1 MKHTRREVIAALA
14 SGMVAAGGMRLVAAD
29 SASQLPAAADTGIL
43 AGPVGPSDAMQT
55 LASERPVAMIIA
67 DADVDAE
74 VEINHIVDGQ
84 MLDPTGAWVV
94 AWYEGTGML
103 HEKRRNMLFSG
114 HVDYW
119 GVGPSVFRNLAN
131 VPEGSIIQLLGEKG
145 GEASYA
151 VEFVERVTLAEMT
164 AEKMQQITAP
174 TSFEALTII
183 TCGGEFNYDVGEYLQ
198 RDVIRARLVSGKEV
212 GTEIGSED
220 ETPTATE
227 EAATQ
232 EAATEEA
239 SADTT
244 KTATVTQDGVNVRPS
259 ASTSEDAVASANS
272 GDEVTITG
280 DSVEG
285 DGYTWYPVELADGT
299 TGFIVADFLELAP

>member
-14 SGMVAAGGMRLVAAD
+14 SGMVAAGGIRLVMAD
-29 SASQLPAAADTGIL
+29 SASQLPATADTGIL

-119 GVGPSVFRNLAN
+119 GVGPSVFRNLAG

-145 GEASYA
+145 GQASYA

-198 RDVIRARLVSGKEV
+198 RDVIRARLVSGEEV

-220 ETPTATE
+220 SATTPAATE

-232 EAATEEA
+232 EPAA
-239 SADTT
+239 SADTE

-259 ASTSEDAVASANS
+259 ASTSEDAVAVANS
-272 GDEVTITG
+272 GDVVTITG
-280 DSVEG
+280 DSVDG
-285 DGYTWYPVELADGT
+285 DGYTWYPVKLEDGT
-299 TGFIVADFLELAP
+299 TGFIVADFLDLAP